1 MKTEM
6 AEKKENRGKAEA
18 TACLKKIAMGR
29 VNDAVKLAFL
39 DGTDLGAVD
48 RLDLTAVAEFKR
60 SSGGAVEVKLLDRLE
75 ALEKWMEWCRRE
87 EESRTGNHMLADMY
101 PDEFGNAGEAR

>member
-1 MKTEM
+1 M
-6 AEKKENRGKAEA
+6 AERKENPEKREAEV
-18 TACLKKIAMGR
+18 CLKKIAMGQ

-39 DGTDLGAVD
+39 DGTDLAAVD

-60 SSGGAVEVKLLDRLE
+60 SGSGTVEVKLLDRLE

-87 EESRTGNHMLADMY
+87 DENQAESRILTDLY
-101 PDEFGNAGEAR
+101 PDEFGNAGEAQ

>member
-1 MKTEM
+1 M
-6 AEKKENRGKAEA
+6 AEKKENPEKREAEA
-18 TACLKKIAMGR
+18 SLKKIAMGR

-39 DGTDLGAVD
+39 DGTDLSAVD

-60 SSGGAVEVKLLDRLE
+60 SSGGTVEVKLLDRLE

-87 EESRTGNHMLADMY
+87 DEGRTGNNILADMY
-101 PDEFGNAGEAR
+101 PDEFGNAGEAQ